1 MFAEKNSI
9 YLIAGY
15 IVFLGGIST
24 YLLSL
29 VLRRRNLRRDEA
41 MLEQIAQQLK
51 EEASQAPSPQPSPVT
66 AGQGMPRS
74 PQDGEGPEVRSSTP

>member
-29 VLRRRNLRRDEA
+29 VLRRRNLKRDEE
-41 MLEQIAQQLK
+41 LLDQISEQLK
-51 EEASQAPSPQPSPVT
+51 QEQQSNQANPAPTQPQAEQAAQRAT
-66 AGQGMPRS
+66 
-74 PQDGEGPEVRSSTP
+74 PQR